1 MVKRRILKEG
11 RWFPFPK
18 VSDETLRHLAPQPWM
33 SSVETTVVFKALDD
47 GGAKAR
53 FVGGCVRDAVLER
66 PIRDIDLA
74 TDAPPERVVELLKAA
89 KIKVVPTGIAHGT
102 VTAVVGGRPVEITT
116 LRRDVETYGRHAK
129 VEFTDDWTADASRRD
144 LTINAL
150 SLDLDGT
157 LHDPFGGLED
167 LLAHN
172 VRFVGGAR
180 ARINEDVLRLLRY
193 FRFFAHY
200 GRPPADEEALAACR
214 EMAPMLSQLSAER
227 VRAELLKIL
236 EAPTAAK
243 VMRLMYDEGVLG
255 HIAPEATEFDRLS
268 RLIELE
274 ENLKLNDPIR
284 RLASVMQLDELD
296 LDALSE
302 RLRLSNVQ
310 ADRLIAMAEHRSAF
324 VPTLG
329 EAEREALIYRI
340 GASTCLDAAL
350 VGWAGAD
357 QDESWASLVDA
368 CNNWLPKKFPLR
380 GSDVTALGAPSGPDV
395 GILLRAVE
403 EWWID
408 GRFQADRES
417 CIEQLKEVVGKLSY

>member
-1 MVKRRILKEG
+1 
-11 RWFPFPK
+11 
-18 VSDETLRHLAPQPWM
+18 M
-33 SSVETTVVFKALDD
+33 SSVEVTAVIEALDD

-74 TDAPPERVVELLKAA
+74 TDAPPERVAELLEAL

-102 VTAVVGGRPVEITT
+102 VTAVVSGRPFEITT

-129 VEFTDDWTADASRRD
+129 VEFTDDWTEDASRRD

-150 SLDLDGT
+150 SLDPDGT

-172 VRFVGGAR
+172 VRFVGGAK

-200 GRPPADEEALAACR
+200 GRPPADEEAMAACR

-227 VRAELLKIL
+227 VRAELLKLL
-236 EAPTAAK
+236 EAPTAAD
-243 VMRLMYDEGVLG
+243 VMRLMSDEGVLG
-255 HIAPEATEFDRLS
+255 QILPEAMNFDRLS

-274 ENLKLNDPIR
+274 KNLNLNDPVR
-284 RLASVMQLDELD
+284 RLASVMELDKLD

-310 ADRLIAMAEHRSAF
+310 GDRLAAMVEHRSAI
-324 VPTLG
+324 VPTFG
-329 EAEREALIYRI
+329 EAQRDALIYRI
-340 GASTCLDAAL
+340 GTSTFLDAAL
-350 VGWAGAD
+350 VGWAGAGVD
-357 QDESWASLVDA
+357 GEWAALVDA
-368 CNNWLPKKFPLR
+368 CNNWLPKKFPL
-380 GSDVTALGAPSGPDV
+380 GGGDVMALGAPSGPDV

-408 GRFQADRES
+408 GGFQANRES
-417 CIEQLKEVVGKLSY
+417 CIERLKEVVGKLSY

>member
-1 MVKRRILKEG
+1 
-11 RWFPFPK
+11 
-18 VSDETLRHLAPQPWM
+18 M
-33 SSVETTVVFKALDD
+33 SSVEVTAVIEALND

-66 PIRDIDLA
+66 AIRDIDLA
-74 TDAPPERVVELLKAA
+74 TDAPPERVVDLLEAA

-102 VTAVVGGRPVEITT
+102 VTAVVGGRPFEITT

-129 VEFTDDWTADASRRD
+129 VEFTDDWTEDASRRD
-144 LTINAL
+144 LTINAI
-150 SLDLDGT
+150 SLGPDGT
-157 LHDPFGGLED
+157 LHDPFNGLDD

-180 ARINEDVLRLLRY
+180 ARISEDVLRLLRY

-214 EMAPMLSQLSAER
+214 EMAPMLLQLSAER
-227 VRAELLKIL
+227 VRAELLKLL
-236 EAPTAAK
+236 EAPTAAE
-243 VMRLMYDEGVLG
+243 VMRLMYDERVLG
-255 HIAPEATEFDRLS
+255 HILPEAMNFDRLS
-268 RLIELE
+268 RIIELE
-274 ENLKLNDPIR
+274 KSLNLNDPIR
-284 RLASVMQLDELD
+284 RLASVTELDKID
-296 LDALSE
+296 LDALSQ
-302 RLRLSNVQ
+302 RLRLSNIQ
-310 ADRLIAMAEHRSAF
+310 GDRLTAMVERRSAI

-329 EAEREALIYRI
+329 EAQRDALIHRI
-340 GASTCLDAAL
+340 GASTFLDVAL

-357 QDESWASLVDA
+357 VNQDWASLVDA

-380 GSDVTALGAPSGPDV
+380 GDDVTALGAPSGPDV

-408 GRFQADRES
+408 GGFQANRES
-417 CIEQLKEVVGKLSY
+417 CIERLKDVVGKLSY